1 MDVHRFR
8 EDERHDDVAIE
19 DLHHEVEC
27 AHPVEVLG
35 QAVLYVG
42 DDQHGDGDDGRAD
55 VGDKYG
61 EADHE
66 AQEQAVLQ
74 VEDVEGDVGDKPDD
88 EDFAE
93 FAPNV
98 VADLDVHFRPD
109 VADDL
114 SVFWQEAP
122 PQPAE
127 DERFILEE
135 EEDEQRHEDD
145 VHQRLDDDKEGVE
158 DFAGER
164 FAVVADFAVD
174 AVQQVFDVGFAEG
187 VGEFLRQQQQFFL
200 GEAEVVRQSSDEQ
213 FGLSDDVREE
223 DDAEVEDSGD
233 KEGVNEGDGKHAA
246 HAVAFEFADDAFEQV
261 GQRDG
266 YDDRE
271 EPFAEEVEDGEKA
284 DAEGDE
290 GDQRRVVEEA
300 EEGGPEGGRGGVHGI
315 RVGCE
320 GKGAEVGWIQR
331 RRRSG

>member
-1 MDVHRFR
+1 VSKRLFAPFRGPIKTLAFSWVRFPASGWRDSAIIWRVQCLRRLAGFLSKNAKQAALVRRAKARPTLTQCLRRLAGPVFTPLGGVLVRDAEHRPRLPCGRFVLSSDSNRLAVFFAFDLVATPGFHAGFDHGGERDGEEDAPEAPQAAEDEYGDDDADGVDVHRFG
-8 EDERHDDVAIE
+8 EDERHDDVTVE
-19 DLHHEVEC
+19 DLHHEVER

-98 VADLDVHFRPD
+98 VANLDVHFRPD

-114 SVFWQEAP
+114 SVFGQETS

-135 EEDEQRHEDD
+135 EEDE
-145 VHQRLDDDKEGVE
+145 
-158 DFAGER
+158 
-164 FAVVADFAVD
+164 
-174 AVQQVFDVGFAEG
+174 
-187 VGEFLRQQQQFFL
+187 
-200 GEAEVVRQSSDEQ
+200 
-213 FGLSDDVREE
+213 
-223 DDAEVEDSGD
+223 
-233 KEGVNEGDGKHAA
+233 
-246 HAVAFEFADDAFEQV
+246 
-261 GQRDG
+261 
-266 YDDRE
+266 
-271 EPFAEEVEDGEKA
+271 
-284 DAEGDE
+284 
-290 GDQRRVVEEA
+290 
-300 EEGGPEGGRGGVHGI
+300 
-315 RVGCE
+315 
-320 GKGAEVGWIQR
+320 
-331 RRRSG
+331 